1 MCGIFAIFS
10 LEYKMEKM
18 KELIENMERLQHR
31 GKDGYGLVG
40 LASGKRFIIF
50 RKKGMITDKLNVE
63 YGGVNSYSCLGHLR
77 YSTSGATMKEG
88 KVKEVEIQPIK
99 GVDEEEGIFYIAH
112 NGNIPN
118 RKQHDTLYLK
128 ELIER
133 GKGNFEKKLINLM
146 ETVPAAY
153 SIVILTSRNKL
164 YILRDKYGIRPM
176 CIGEKEGRYYVSSES
191 CAFDNGVNY
200 IRDVNPGEIIKIDEN
215 GLQSLYNHVESKLS
229 LCTFEILYFLN
240 ENSYVDG
247 LHIKNI
253 RKNLGRKLA
262 GKEDVLSVGDDLIVM
277 GIPLTG
283 ICYGKEYAQEM
294 GYKYEQL
301 IKKKEN
307 ATRTF
312 IILNEVERKK
322 ACEDKFIY
330 EEEIKDKRL
339 VVVDDTIVRGNV
351 IKSIIRNLK
360 KLGAREIHI
369 RIPGPPVI
377 DICELGISIQSKEE
391 LIMNERTI
399 DEVCEEIGAD
409 TLRYLKIEDME
420 YFPKDSY
427 NQCFTGY
434 IEEGIIQKNLKKG
447 TRRLNEISTG

>member
-10 LEYKMEKM
+10 LEYKKNIM
-18 KELIENMERLQHR
+18 KELIESMKRLQHR
-31 GKDGYGLVG
+31 GKDGYGVAC
-40 LASGKRFIIF
+40 LAGSKRFMTF
-50 RKKGMITDKLNVE
+50 RKKGMIINENLIIINNI
-63 YGGVNSYSCLGHLR
+63 NSYSCLGHLR

-88 KVKEVEIQPIK
+88 KVKKNEIQPIK
-99 GVDEEEGIFYIAH
+99 GVDNEEGIFYMAH

-118 RKQHDTLYLK
+118 REKHDTLYLK
-128 ELIER
+128 EFIER
-133 GKGNFEKKLINLM
+133 SGGNFEKKLINLM
-146 ETVPAAY
+146 ERIPAAY
-153 SIVILTSRNKL
+153 SIVILTSTNKL

-176 CIGEKEGRYYVSSES
+176 CIGKKEGRYYVSSES
-191 CAFDNGVNY
+191 CAFDNEMNY

-215 GLQSLYNHVESKLS
+215 GIQSLYNHVESKLC

-262 GKEDVLSVGDDLIVM
+262 VKEDILSMGDDLIVM

-312 IILNEVERKK
+312 IILNDVDRKK

-339 VVVDDTIVRGNV
+339 VIVDDTIVRGNV

-391 LIMNERTI
+391 LIMNKRTI

-420 YFPKDSY
+420 YFPKESY

-434 IEEGIIQKNLKKG
+434 IDEGIIQKTYKKA
-447 TRRLNEISTG
+447 LVN